1 MNEYYRK
8 GIIRRNNRK
17 LSRTTRKAF
26 YYAHFRRWDGMTDEK
41 QTDVQALATY
51 LLALSI
57 MEKTNNT
64 YVTREIRQALAEVK
78 KELGL

>member
-1 MNEYYRK
+1 
-8 GIIRRNNRK
+8 
-17 LSRTTRKAF
+17 
-26 YYAHFRRWDGMTDEK
+26 MTDEK